1 MNIST
6 IRTYE
11 TINNTYRVIKTVKTT
26 YEQQQ
31 ERRENLIYMAKQKL
45 LGLALILIGIASCIV
60 LKDATTMLFTSPIG
74 LLITLTKDHILS

>member
-11 TINNTYRVIKTVKTT
+11 TINNTYKVIKTVKTT

-31 ERRENLIYMAKQKL
+31 ERRENLVYMAKQKL
-45 LGLALILIGIASCIV
+45 LGLALILIGIISCAA
-60 LKDATTMLFTSPIG
+60 LQDATAMLFILPVG
-74 LLITLTKDHILS
+74 LTIALTKDHILN